1 MTDNT
6 SPTHEVRVVR
16 ELNGPPE
23 QVWRAWSDPD
33 LLRRWWGPDG
43 FTCPR
48 AEVDFRV
55 GGATIV
61 TMKAPEE
68 YGGGV
73 FHNRWAYTI
82 IDEPIRIEFVS
93 TFADE
98 DGNVIS
104 PVAAGVPPEVPDE
117 VPHVI
122 ELEPLPG
129 NRTRLTVMESGY
141 ADEGVRRQSQTGQE
155 QCLDKMRELYAQSTS
170 D

>member
-6 SPTHEVRVVR
+6 SPTHSVRVVR

-33 LLRRWWGPDG
+33 LVRRWWGPDG

-98 DGNVIS
+98 DGGRRAGRSARRGASRDRIG
-104 PVAAGVPPEVPDE
+104 AA
-117 VPHVI
+117 
-122 ELEPLPG
+122 
-129 NRTRLTVMESGY
+129 
-141 ADEGVRRQSQTGQE
+141 TGQPNPA
-155 QCLDKMRELYAQSTS
+155 DGHGVGVHR
-170 D
+170 